1 MMMEK
6 CRKEVTLMK
15 KVGIVTDSHS
25 SLSPAE
31 AQRLGVHV
39 LPMPF
44 TIDGVDYLEGV
55 NLSREE
61 FFAHQ
66 RAGKSISTSQPAP
79 ADVLA
84 LWDRLLEEYET
95 LLYMPISSGLSGA
108 CQTAM
113 GLAEDAPYAGRVYV
127 VDNGRVAT
135 PLHQSILD
143 AIELVGQGLDAAACK
158 AALEAARDEL
168 TIYIAVQTLEFL
180 YKGGRINGATAAVGT
195 LLNIKPILQL
205 TTGKLDSWKKTR
217 GMLKARET
225 MLEAIRS
232 DLTIRFQEAQH
243 RGDVRLLAAGSAD
256 AETTARWIAQIEAAF
271 PGMPVLYDDL
281 SLGVSCHTGEGAL
294 GVGLSIRPRV

>member
-1 MMMEK
+1 M
-6 CRKEVTLMK
+6 MK
-15 KVGIVTDSHS
+15 KIGIVTDSHS
-25 SLSPAE
+25 SLSPAA
-31 AQRLGVHV
+31 AQALGVHV

-55 NLSREE
+55 NLTREE

-66 RAGKSISTSQPAP
+66 QAGAVIGTSQPAP

-84 LWDRLLEEYET
+84 LWDELLKEYET
-95 LLYMPISSGLSGA
+95 LLYMPISSGLSGS

-113 GLAEDAPYAGRVYV
+113 GLAEDEPYAGRVFV

-143 AIELVGQGLDAAACK
+143 ALELIAKGCTAAQCK

-168 TIYIAVQTLEFL
+168 TIYIAVQTLEYL
-180 YKGGRINGATAAVGT
+180 KKGGRISATTAAVGT
-195 LLNIKPILQL
+195 ILNIKPILQL
-205 TTGKLDSWKKTR
+205 TTGKLESYKKAR
-217 GMLKARET
+217 GMAKAREI
-225 MLEAIRS
+225 MLESIRS
-232 DLTIRFQEAQH
+232 DLAIRFQEAQH
-243 RGDVRLLAAGSAD
+243 RGDVHLLAAGSSSPE
-256 AETTARWIAQIEAAF
+256 ETAKWIAQIEAAF

-294 GVGLSIRPRV
+294 GVGLSVRPRV